1 MTTFI
6 VRRLLISIPVFLGI
20 TMIVFTFVALAPGDA
35 ATAMMRPD
43 LGNDPALREAII
55 RQYGLDQPIPVRYVR
70 WLAGVV
76 QGDFGYRLIG
86 GQPIVSE
93 IARGLSASMILMGT
107 ALVAGLLVGVPLGV
121 LSAVRQYSKLDFV
134 LTGIT
139 FMGISMPSFLLGI
152 GGLWLIGLQLNLV
165 PIAGMVTVGKP
176 FSLGDLAIHLAL
188 PATILAFAYAAIFMR
203 YTRASMLEVINSDY
217 MTTARSKGLGSR
229 TVIARH
235 GFRNAVIPVITIIGL
250 TIPEMIGGAVVTEQ
264 VFSWPGLG
272 QLLVD
277 GVISRDY
284 FLIMG
289 ITMVLSVFVLVA
301 NLVTDV
307 AYGFAD
313 PRIRLS

>member
-43 LGNDPALREAII
+43 LGNNPALREAII
-55 RQYGLDQPIPVRYVR
+55 RQYGLDQPIPIRYVR
-70 WLAGVV
+70 WLAGVL

-86 GQPIVSE
+86 GQPIVGE

-107 ALVAGLLVGVPLGV
+107 ALVGGLLVGVPLGV
-121 LSAVRQYSKLDFV
+121 LSAVRQYSKLDFI

-165 PIAGMVTVGKP
+165 PIAGMLSVGKP

-217 MTTARSKGLGSR
+217 MTTARSKGLGNR
-229 TVIARH
+229 TVIGRH